1 MSLNIRKNYRER
13 RLREAWQLYHDG
25 KREEAYRKVRWLL
38 KSTNKEVQLE
48 ALQIAGMAMYKLK
61 RFDQAIGYFQRA
73 CKLANARH
81 DWFNLAMAYAR
92 SKHVLEAEAAFNMI
106 NGASTKHS
114 YQHAISQP
122 QMLYQYFRVLRDA
135 GFVREAF
142 GRINELKAMY
152 CALYKSEEDYLASRG
167 MPGLSL
173 MMREALPVLQSLAA
187 ERDMVA
193 WLEDFGKRI
202 QEPGSQL
209 LKDYV
214 TLLDV

>member
-1 MSLNIRKNYRER
+1 MPLNIRKNYRER
-13 RLREAWQLYHDG
+13 KIREAWQLYHDG
-25 KREEAYRKVRWLL
+25 KREEAFSKVRLLL
-38 KSTNKEVQLE
+38 KSTNKEVRLE

-61 RFDQAIGYFQRA
+61 RFDQAINYFQKA

-81 DWFNLAMAYAR
+81 DWFNLAMAYAK

-114 YQHAISQP
+114 YQYAISQP
-122 QMLYQYFRVLRDA
+122 QMLYQYFRVLRDS
-135 GFVREAF
+135 GFTREAF

-152 CALYKSEEDYLASRG
+152 CALYKSEEDYLASKG

-187 ERDMVA
+187 ERDMVS

-202 QEPGSQL
+202 KEPGSQV